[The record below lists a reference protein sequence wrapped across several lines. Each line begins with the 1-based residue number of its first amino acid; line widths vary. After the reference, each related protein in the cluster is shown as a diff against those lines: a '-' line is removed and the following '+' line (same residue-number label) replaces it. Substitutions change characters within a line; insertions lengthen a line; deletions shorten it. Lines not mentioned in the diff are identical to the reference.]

1 MPLCHS
7 SSSTPN
13 RPRHSA
19 PHACNSSTARSSRR
33 SRDDSPPPLPPPSQ
47 APGSQHSHDGRSC
60 PQRPNCLPKLLRA
73 LFLAAL
79 PRGLVRFAALA
90 PRLAA
95 RRQQLLV
102 LVLLQQL
109 VDCTP
114 EAREVRQ
121 RCGHL

>member
-1 MPLCHS
+1 MPFIIIIIH
-7 SSSTPN
+7 
-13 RPRHSA
+13 
-19 PHACNSSTARSSRR
+19 PHPLPALRTARLPLIYRRSSRH
-33 SRDDSPPPLPPPSQ
+33 SHDNSAPPLPVPSQ
-47 APGSQHSHDGRSC
+47 VPGSQHSHDGRSC
-60 PQRPNCLPKLLRA
+60 AQRPNRLPKLLHA

-95 RRQQLLV
+95 RWQQLLV